1 MAADRVI
8 LVVEDNDQNLE
19 LVEFLLEEAGWQ
31 VIAARTAG
39 EARTAWKSQ
48 PFTLVLMDMRLPDA
62 DGIDLVRELRS
73 DPALRALP
81 VIALTAHAMRGDR
94 ERFLAAGCSG
104 YIAKPIRPATFLQEV
119 EAFVSVIPK
128 ERP

>member
-31 VIAARTAG
+31 VIAARNAD

-62 DGIDLVRELRS
+62 DGTDLVREMRS
-73 DPALRALP
+73 DPALRQLP

-119 EAFVSVIPK
+119 EAFLPVPSK
-128 ERP
+128 ERS